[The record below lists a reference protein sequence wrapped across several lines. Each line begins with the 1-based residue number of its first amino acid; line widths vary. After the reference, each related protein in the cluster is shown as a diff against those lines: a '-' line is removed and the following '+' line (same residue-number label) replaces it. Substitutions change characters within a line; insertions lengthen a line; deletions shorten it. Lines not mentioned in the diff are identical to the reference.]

1 MSTAATEKPESL
13 HCNIFLMQ
21 SAGSKAAVKASISDG
36 NVSTVSSGGGVG
48 ESEDDI
54 HYWVPR
60 VRLMFAAE
68 DPSVFARRVAH
79 AHMTRYIE
87 L

>member
-1 MSTAATEKPESL
+1 MY
-13 HCNIFLMQ
+13 MQ
-21 SAGSKAAVKASISDG
+21 AAGSTPAENAGSSDRKT
-36 NVSTVSSGGGVG
+36 SAQSGKEGCVLKK
-48 ESEDDI
+48 ESDDDI

-68 DPSVFARRVAH
+68 DPTVFARRVAH
-79 AHMTRYIE
+79 AHMTRYV

>member
-1 MSTAATEKPESL
+1 MKANERRA
-13 HCNIFLMQ
+13 
-21 SAGSKAAVKASISDG
+21 SAS
-36 NVSTVSSGGGVG
+36 SSGNGGR

-68 DPSVFARRVAH
+68 DPTVFARRMAH
-79 AHMTRYIE
+79 AHMTRYM
-87 L
+87 

>member
-1 MSTAATEKPESL
+1 MKANERRA
-13 HCNIFLMQ
+13 
-21 SAGSKAAVKASISDG
+21 SASSRG
-36 NVSTVSSGGGVG
+36 SGGR

-68 DPSVFARRVAH
+68 DPTVFARRVAH
-79 AHMTRYIE
+79 AHMTRYM
-87 L
+87 LG

>member
-1 MSTAATEKPESL
+1 MSTQA
-13 HCNIFLMQ
+13 
-21 SAGSKAAVKASISDG
+21 AGSTTAEKAVLSDRNGSAQSGKESAS
-36 NVSTVSSGGGVG
+36 NNK

-79 AHMTRYIE
+79 AHMTRYV
-87 L
+87 LVQL

>member
-1 MSTAATEKPESL
+1 MSTS
-13 HCNIFLMQ
+13 
-21 SAGSKAAVKASISDG
+21 SAGS
-36 NVSTVSSGGGVG
+36 GGR

-68 DPSVFARRVAH
+68 DPTVFSRRVAH
-79 AHMTRYIE
+79 AHMTRYKLQKNCKVTMLSDIPICTMS
-87 L
+87 

>member
-1 MSTAATEKPESL
+1 MGEGIL
-13 HCNIFLMQ
+13 CIFCMQ
-21 SAGSKAAVKASISDG
+21 AAGSKAAVKTGSSDEK
-36 NVSTVSSGGGVG
+36 VSAVSSGGRRV

-60 VRLMFAAE
+60 VRLMLAAE

-79 AHMTRYIE
+79 AHMTRYTA
-87 L
+87 

>member
-1 MSTAATEKPESL
+1 
-13 HCNIFLMQ
+13 MQ
-21 SAGSKAAVKASISDG
+21 TAGSKAAVKAGSSDEK
-36 NVSTVSSGGGVG
+36 VSAVSSIGRSV

-68 DPSVFARRVAH
+68 DPTVFARRVAH
-79 AHMTRYIE
+79 AHMTRYAA
-87 L
+87 